1 MEYTGT
7 LQSYELESGILS
19 FDFSKGILVC
29 REPDEGRRKR
39 WVKKLDGV
47 ARVGNIT
54 EDGERFYVACENGD
68 ANGQF
73 LAVEKHT
80 GETEWFI
87 PGRSFLQL
95 VYGED
100 CISSV
105 DGSMRHYLPAS
116 ADGSTSAHGVDE
128 DPSNTVSGRV
138 PLPCATP
145 PESQVPRYRKRPPG
159 AEGQH
164 FFSNI
169 RRRMSIISL
178 DGA

>member
-95 VYGED
+95 VYGEGLYL
-100 CISSV
+100 IFV
-105 DGSMRHYLPAS
+105 DGSMRHYLLRVDT
-116 ADGSTSAHGVDE
+116 ADGSTLWHHGVDE
-128 DPSNTVSGRV
+128 DLVEYSFRARTITLRYASGKSEF
-138 PLPCATP
+138 LDT
-145 PESQVPRYRKRPPG
+145 ESGLRAR
-159 AEGQH
+159 
-164 FFSNI
+164 
-169 RRRMSIISL
+169 
-178 DGA
+178 